1 MTAVA
6 RSMDVRACASVL
18 RSRTSDVVDLPLFFT
33 ELEAA
38 SGTPI
43 PNIREQAERLLFF
56 LGGERHIELRRAAL
70 GFFRPPILAMWQP
83 QIARCVEDAV
93 TQLDGRTEADLV
105 ADFARIVAGDVVC
118 RMIGLPAARREEFD
132 LWTDEARWLTEPL
145 PPMRRLPRIEA
156 ALGEF
161 AAAVAAAACASPQPE
176 SEGLPTFLHQNDDG
190 LSAEDRIWLAMSLY
204 GASSVTR
211 HTLSNAIMTVA
222 ELPPERR
229 SVLLDAELRI
239 SAVERLIAA
248 GTSFQF
254 LIRERRGGA
263 GSAARIEV
271 PIGPASAEALDGA
284 CPLGGASAGGSVSHV
299 AFGAGVH
306 KCLGA
311 ELARLIIAEALAAL
325 VRRFPRFSPARPPAG
340 FEPYVMVTSPIDF
353 VCRLT

>member
-1 MTAVA
+1 
-6 RSMDVRACASVL
+6 MDVDACASVL
-18 RSRTSDVVDLPLFFT
+18 RSRSSDVIDLPRFFA
-33 ELEAA
+33 ELEQA

-43 PNIREQAERLLFF
+43 PNILEQAERLLFF

-70 GFFRPPILAMWQP
+70 AFFRPSILALWQP
-83 QIARCVEDAV
+83 QIARCAEDAV
-93 TQLDGRTEADLV
+93 AQLGGRTEADLV
-105 ADFARIVAGDVVC
+105 AEFARVVAGDVVC
-118 RMIGLPAARREEFD
+118 RMIGLPAARREAFD

-161 AAAVAAAACASPQPE
+161 AAAVHEAACASPPPE
-176 SEGLPTFLHQNDDG
+176 SEGLPTFLHQTDDG

-222 ELPPERR
+222 GLPSERR
-229 SVLLDAELRI
+229 RALLDPQLRM

-248 GTSFQF
+248 STSFQF
-254 LIRERRGGA
+254 LIRERRGEA
-263 GSAARIEV
+263 GGAARVEV
-271 PIGPASAEALDGA
+271 PIGPASAEALGGA
-284 CPLGGASAGGSVSHV
+284 CPLGGASGAFVTHV

-325 VRRFPRFSPARPPAG
+325 VRRFPRFSLARPPVG
-340 FEPYVMVTSPIDF
+340 FEPYVMVTSPIDL
-353 VCRLT
+353 VCRLN

>member
-1 MTAVA
+1 MTAAV
-6 RSMDVRACASVL
+6 RSMDVHACASVL
-18 RSRTSDVVDLPLFFT
+18 RSRSSDVVDLPLFFT

-43 PNIREQAERLLFF
+43 PNIREQVERLLFF

-70 GFFRPPILAMWQP
+70 AFFRPAILAIWQP
-83 QIARCVEDAV
+83 QIARCAEEAV
-93 TQLDGRTEADLV
+93 TKLDRRTEADLV
-105 ADFARIVAGDVVC
+105 GDFARVVSGDAVC

-161 AAAVAAAACASPQPE
+161 AAAVAEAARASPPPE
-176 SEGLPTFLHQNDDG
+176 SEGLPTFLHQTGDG

-211 HTLSNAIMTVA
+211 HTLSNTIMTVA
-222 ELPPERR
+222 DLPPERR
-229 SVLLDAELRI
+229 SALLDPELRMA
-239 SAVERLIAA
+239 AVERLIAG

-254 LIRERRGGA
+254 LIRERRGA
-263 GSAARIEV
+263 AKPTARIEV
-271 PIGPASAEALDGA
+271 PIGPASADALAGA
-284 CPLGGASAGGSVSHV
+284 CPLGGATGGSVPHV

-325 VRRFPRFSPARPPAG
+325 VRRFPRFAPLRPPSG
-340 FEPYVMVTSPIDF
+340 FEPYVMVTSPIDV
-353 VCRLT
+353 VCRLN